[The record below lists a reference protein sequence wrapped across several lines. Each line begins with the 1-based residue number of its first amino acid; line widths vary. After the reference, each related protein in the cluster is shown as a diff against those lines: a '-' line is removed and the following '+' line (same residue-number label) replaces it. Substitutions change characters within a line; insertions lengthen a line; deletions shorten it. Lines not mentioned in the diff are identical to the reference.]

1 MVDDLVSANDFLYS
15 EHHVTADE
23 VPEPVGVAYTT
34 LRRPHERVYR
44 RRRAYLKE
52 PRGSF

>member
-1 MVDDLVSANDFLYS
+1 MVDDLVPIKEPLYS
-15 EHHVTADE
+15 EHHVMADE

-34 LRRPHERVYR
+34 LRRPRERFYR
-44 RRRAYLKE
+44 RRRAHLKE